1 MAKGVLNNL
10 DLGQENPNLSYEG
23 IQRFN
28 PNQRLAPKMGTLKKI
43 LSASKESEK
52 ISPFKKA
59 APKPVQIKTA
69 KPAPVPV
76 TQASPITTNV
86 LQPVVDINETAA
98 PAIRTS
104 TPAPI
109 APIATPKEVVSE
121 DVLSPIEDISI
132 QDNTKVKTA
141 IKNLADRAY
150 SGDRQPLYARDVYEN
165 DIKQGILEGDL
176 STYEDEEGNL
186 SVKRNAPGLVTGI
199 WEGQKMVAE
208 NIRKASKYYISSPEE
223 KVKLLEEDRMV
234 ESMQPMQ
241 ESSTGTQIGQTAGN
255 IVGQIVLGQAPRL
268 IPGVGLLL
276 GSAISSTYMGAMQA
290 YDSEK
295 EAYNMARESG
305 LNETDAYDVAEKG
318 RGTYYTTGVAEN
330 FVSALVGG
338 RVGSTFKSTASG
350 ASKGFA
356 EAVKKYAAATGNKS
370 LEVGLDASVA
380 AISSSIRDLK
390 TEQTTGLDLNV
401 IDRAL
406 ENAKMEA
413 YAGGAMAVLGSAY
426 GQASKTIPKWL
437 KSQALNMAST
447 MEEPSFI
454 TLVDNLKQEGVIDEE
469 GGKRLIQDV
478 QNWNTTSESNIDVPA
493 EKAGV
498 INGLTT
504 KKQGLL
510 DKLKTADESSKQAIQ
525 SEIDAIDTQISEAR
539 TNPDLMAGEVDDLTG
554 LPLIPKTIKDAT
566 QTTQEQQ
573 QEGVPEG
580 DVSQRQGIEG
590 QQDQATD
597 EADNRNRPI
606 SEQEEVVPK
615 TFDTEEGRRVIS
627 EAQGIVSKTNFR
639 QGNKDIATENAK
651 KNIVEYIK
659 GTKFYENAN
668 DVDREQMLR
677 DAQKYFF
684 DTRFKSSPA
693 VTKLFS
699 ELEPKKITLNEQS
712 ALRRL
717 MRFGEKSAKTAF
729 DFAKDTR
736 IAITDGLRQL
746 EASGKIANKQ
756 FVSIMSRYDRINLK
770 NPESIDRFVTYVSKV
785 ISDATFN
792 DKIAKAQKLRS
803 LIKRGASL
811 KTGQVNISAAAKE
824 FARINPL
831 NVRDINEY
839 MKIAEAVLDG
849 VKTSKSTKDL
859 VVKFNQAF
867 STADTQK
874 YIDTQNVFI
883 ENENKK
889 KRLADYEYLVD
900 AGVLTGEMS
909 LDEMDGLIS
918 DIESGEETVPIKDKN
933 RYIMAYVQERFDT
946 LAPFA
951 QELLDKGQDTFGGT
965 IDKPISEADKKSMSE
980 VLKIGITNLPVQ
992 DAYRIIESMDNFVAN
1007 GETYGLDDI
1016 IARYRANQNSKDLG
1030 DYFKFKKKGKDGK
1043 YLKDKKG
1050 NFIYEVRKGRKISL
1064 FGSGKI
1070 GQFMAKQVETL
1081 PMVAYKMF
1089 RSAEGAAKFFRE
1101 TGLQDL
1107 FNHKNDA
1114 KVESKLILAD
1124 FISKF
1129 EGRKANGTDYNDAQ
1143 NSIEQGMYA
1152 FLRRNKGGSPED
1164 IKALFDANKR
1174 LMQEGIDNLRKGDKE
1189 DIELADA
1196 YQQVYD
1202 KVAAEANT
1210 IEDVEAN
1217 VDQTNKDVVDYW
1229 TGVWNEK
1236 YDALR
1241 GVSKSIYRQELDKDN
1256 FYNPITY
1263 RKIKKKS
1270 SESDIEEY
1278 DAWNNSGFSYNYEG
1292 NIPKKMSGT
1301 LMKQRGVETM
1311 PENKYLNFNF
1321 IKNSAGSLESA
1332 LTDIYTAKDVR
1343 YVKAMLDSDGLKK
1356 IVNEEDIPVL
1366 KEKVALY
1373 IKRSRNMDAI
1383 DYDELSALAK
1393 KLGTINRFSTSLA
1406 LASIRQVASQT
1417 APLAVKT
1424 LVTSGR
1430 FDLGDALSITMD
1442 LYMGKPSPVNDFL
1455 SKSGYG
1461 ISVRGLESTA
1471 NLQELNRLVK
1481 ESNGNISKIADY
1493 INNTNDKA
1501 LKLFL
1506 SNPDS
1511 IIARASWISYYKAA
1525 LKAKGQDV
1533 SNIDWDTHEI
1543 DQEAADAAE
1552 VNVNTQQNV
1561 SDADMQGKL
1570 MGSKKST
1577 VALMRNVVMPF
1588 SGFIMNTKAKIQ
1600 ADTNTLLSKVT
1611 TKEEKVKAARNL
1623 SGQILETYIYT
1634 QIGSI
1639 VTQGLTLAVGELF
1652 GEEESERRYEKL
1664 DINKER
1670 GILTNL
1676 IGDTFNPLPA
1686 SFNTPLAMAI
1696 NSIADLIYP
1705 DTPQELK
1712 IRLYDG
1718 EGKDNVDKLIESAG
1732 LIGIGVKQ
1740 AAGLTKSIKAAATGE
1755 METEFAGQKSTKYLS
1770 EEEREMLVMG
1780 SVLQMLYM
1788 TRLVPVAEFGT
1799 ISNKIL
1805 TLAEKRGLTEK
1816 QDVTKDVIEEVGATI
1831 DSKTIDGKSISQ
1843 AAARAIVYKD
1853 PEERARYII
1862 GLQDK
1867 YGIESVENMLGLLEE
1882 AKVLDNGTV
1891 ANILAIQGDDPNLMK
1906 VSRLFSYKKQDAR
1919 VQKLMAIR
1927 NSFEDKTDFYS
1938 MLKWGMQFKVL
1949 NQDGILLLADKLEE
1963 SSDFTE
1969 DEIDMLIS
1977 VVED

>member
-1 MAKGVLNNL
+1 MAKGVLNNI

-28 PNQRLAPKMGTLKKI
+28 PNQRLAPKMGTLKRI

-109 APIATPKEVVSE
+109 APVATPKQIVSE

-186 SVKRNAPGLVTGI
+186 SVKRNAPGLVTGV

-255 IVGQIVLGQAPRL
+255 ILGQIVLGQAPRF
-268 IPGVGLLL
+268 IPGAGALL
-276 GSAISSTYMGAMQA
+276 GSAISSAYMGAMQA

-295 EAYNMARESG
+295 EAYNMARENG
-305 LNETDAYDVAEKG
+305 LNEYDAYDVAEKG
-318 RGTYYTTGVAEN
+318 RGTYYATGVAEN
-330 FVSALVGG
+330 FVSALVGA
-338 RVGSTFKSTASG
+338 RVGTAFKATASG
-350 ASKGFA
+350 ASKGFK
-356 EAVKKYAAATGNKS
+356 EAIKRYAYVTGNKS

-380 AISSSIRDLK
+380 AISSGIRDLK

-554 LPLIPKTIKDAT
+554 LPLIPKITTDAT

-573 QEGVPEG
+573 QEGVSEG
-580 DVSQRQGIEG
+580 DVSQRQGTEG
-590 QQDQATD
+590 QQDQATN

-651 KNIVEYIK
+651 KNVVEYIK

-811 KTGQVNISAAAKE
+811 KTGQVNISAAAKA

-918 DIESGEETVPIKDKN
+918 DIESGEQKEPIKDKN
-933 RYIMAYVQERFDT
+933 RYIMAYVQERFDA

-951 QELLDKGQDTFGGT
+951 QELLDKGEDTFGGT

-980 VLKIGITNLPVQ
+980 VLKIGITNLPIQ
-992 DAYRIIESMDNFVAN
+992 DAYRVIESMDNFVAN

-1016 IARYRANQNSKDLG
+1016 IARYESNQKSKTIDKSFIVKL
-1030 DYFKFKKKGKDGK
+1030 KGK
-1043 YLKDKKG
+1043 
-1050 NFIYEVRKGRKISL
+1050 EQVRKGRKISL
-1064 FGSGKI
+1064 FFSDKI
-1070 GQFMAKQVETL
+1070 GRFMAKQVESL
-1081 PMVAYKMF
+1081 PIFAYKMF
-1089 RSAEGAAKFFRE
+1089 RSAEDAAKFFRE

-1107 FNHKNDA
+1107 FNHKNEA
-1114 KVESKLILAD
+1114 KVESKGILAD
-1124 FISKF
+1124 FVGKF
-1129 EGRKANGTDYNDAQ
+1129 EGKMANGTVYNDAK
-1143 NSIEQGMYA
+1143 NTIEQGMFA

-1164 IKALFDANKR
+1164 IKTLFDTNKR
-1174 LMQEGIDNLRKGDKE
+1174 LIIEGIDNLRKGNSE
-1189 DIELADA
+1189 DVELADI
-1196 YQQVYD
+1196 YQEVYD
-1202 KVAAEANT
+1202 KIASEANT
-1210 IEDVEAN
+1210 IADVEPK
-1217 VDQTNKDVVDYW
+1217 VDKTNIEVVNYW
-1229 TGVWNEK
+1229 TNVWAGK

-1241 GVSKSIYRQELDKDN
+1241 GVSKAIYRQELDKDN
-1256 FYNPITY
+1256 FFNPIAY
-1263 RKIKKKS
+1263 RKIKKESK
-1270 SESDIEEY
+1270 ESDIEEY
-1278 DAWNNSGFSYNYEG
+1278 NAWNNSGFSYNYEG
-1292 NIPKKMSGT
+1292 NITKKMSGT
-1301 LMKQRGVETM
+1301 LMKQKGVESM

-1321 IKNSAGSLESA
+1321 IKNSYGSLESA

-1356 IVNEEDIPVL
+1356 IVHEEDIPVL

-1373 IKRSRNMDAI
+1373 IKRSRNMDTI

-1406 LASIRQVASQT
+1406 LASIRQVSAQT
-1417 APLAVKT
+1417 VPLAVKT
-1424 LVTSGR
+1424 LITSGR
-1430 FDLGDALSITMD
+1430 FDLGDALSITMSM
-1442 LYMGKPSPVNDFL
+1442 YMGKPSAVNDFL
-1455 SKSGYG
+1455 DKSGYG
-1461 ISVRGLESTA
+1461 VSIRGLESAA
-1471 NLQELNRLVK
+1471 NLQELNRLVT
-1481 ESNGNISKIADY
+1481 ESNGDISKIAEY

-1501 LKLFL
+1501 LKLLL

-1525 LKAKGQDV
+1525 LKAKGQDID
-1533 SNIDWDTHEI
+1533 NINWETHKI
-1543 DQEAADAAE
+1543 DQESADTAE
-1552 VNVNTQQNV
+1552 ENVNTQQNA
-1561 SDADMQGKL
+1561 SDPDMQGAL
-1570 MGSKKST
+1570 IGSKKST
-1577 VALMRNVVMPF
+1577 TAFMRNVVMPF

-1623 SGQILETYIYT
+1623 AGQLVETHIYT
-1634 QIGSI
+1634 KMGSI
-1639 VTQGLTLAVGELF
+1639 VTQGLTLAVGALF

-1664 DINKER
+1664 EINEQR
-1670 GILTNL
+1670 GLRTNF

-1686 SFNTPLAMAI
+1686 SFNTPLAMAV
-1696 NSIADLIYP
+1696 NAIADAVYP
-1705 DTPQELK
+1705 DTPEELK

-1732 LIGIGVKQ
+1732 LVGIGVKQ

-1816 QDVTKDVIEEVGATI
+1816 KDVTKDVIEEVGATI
-1831 DSKTIDGKSISQ
+1831 DTKTIDGKSISQ
-1843 AAARAIVYKD
+1843 AAARAIVYTD

-1927 NSFEDKTDFYS
+1927 DSFEDKADFYS